1 MISSSIIFLT
11 SDCRQGTLLWM
22 AATLSGLS
30 GYMAAWNSV
39 WTKPGIGKLS
49 LTRSC
54 VLPGTW
60 GYSAHTNV
68 APNVSELL
76 SPSLQKSSHSKLWGS
91 VKPVN
96 LVNDYVKMCWSM
108 VICLVEGFGG
118 TLCPDIDPIMMI
130 WPSSILLETIES
142 TLSWVHRQ
150 RAVSIA
156 LHTTKYKISFTEYI
170 DIQHCSPRLH
180 RAIPQCFR
188 GAQTRIV
195 NADIN
200 LK

>member
-1 MISSSIIFLT
+1 MSS
-11 SDCRQGTLLWM
+11 DWRQGTLLWM

-39 WTKPGIGKLS
+39 WTKPGNGKLS
-49 LTRSC
+49 LIKYVVR
-54 VLPGTW
+54 GTW

-91 VKPVN
+91 VKPGNFVIDYKLKCVGHLPRWRVWRDPVSWHWPYHDDLPIIN
-96 LVNDYVKMCWSM
+96 LVCDHRIHAQLGAQTKSCKCVK
-108 VICLVEGFGG
+108 LYKK
-118 TLCPDIDPIMMI
+118 
-130 WPSSILLETIES
+130 PSVTFL
-142 TLSWVHRQ
+142 
-150 RAVSIA
+150 
-156 LHTTKYKISFTEYI
+156 TEYI

-188 GAQTRIV
+188 GAQTGIV
-195 NADIN
+195 NANIN